1 MKDVLIL
8 KCCYKQQMRNC
19 LHVIKVLKIQDI
31 EEIKEEKD

>member
-8 KCCYKQQMRNC
+8 KCYKQQMRNC
-19 LHVIKVLKIQDI
+19 LHVVKVLKIQDI